1 MLHWELSHEKNTSK
15 NLIVDLLF
23 LSNFLYQ
30 LEFITIYHNND
41 SAYFLKKKKKKGE
54 KWGLNLML
62 YSLLSSIALQR
73 LKN

>member
-41 SAYFLKKKKKKGE
+41 SGYFLKRKKKERE

-62 YSLLSSIALQR
+62 YSLPSSIALQR